1 MSKKAT
7 KKSEPRKTSTRAR
20 RSRAAEAA
28 SPAETPNEIAVAEAA
43 PSLEQIRDRAYQI
56 FRTGANPRDPV
67 ADWFQAERELKGDA
81 RV

>member
-1 MSKKAT
+1 MPKKAT
-7 KKSEPRKTSTRAR
+7 KKSEPRKTSPRAKR
-20 RSRAAEAA
+20 GNSAEAA
-28 SPAETPNEIAVAEAA
+28 PAAATSEIVATEAA

-56 FRTGANPRDPV
+56 FRTGVNPRDPV

>member
-7 KKSEPRKTSTRAR
+7 KKTEPRKTSPPAR
-20 RSRAAEAA
+20 RNEAEEA
-28 SPAETPNEIAVAEAA
+28 SPEITSESVKVRRA

-67 ADWFQAERELKGDA
+67 ADWLQAERELSGEPRA
-81 RV
+81 